1 MPGGLD
7 SGPDAVY
14 YEPCVEPMFNLKNR
28 ILKLTENNIPD
39 QESSASDTLERI
51 RIATCVVLLEVARS
65 DDEFCSLEKATL
77 SALLQE
83 EFRIPEE
90 AVDALMEVAHS
101 RREES
106 VDLYE
111 FTSLINENYS
121 LSEKIRI
128 VELSWKIIYA
138 DKELNRYEDHFVH
151 KLARLLR
158 LHHEDLIEAKLKVL
172 EEVRGQA

>member
-1 MPGGLD
+1 MTL
-7 SGPDAVY
+7 
-14 YEPCVEPMFNLKNR
+14 ERTRMFNLKNR
-28 ILKLTENNIPD
+28 ILKLTENDVPHL
-39 QESSASDTLERI
+39 ELSASDTLERLQ
-51 RIATCVVLLEVARS
+51 IATCVVLLEVARS

-77 SALLQE
+77 SAVLHK
-83 EFRIPEE
+83 EFRITEE
-90 AVDALMEVAHS
+90 AVEALMEVAHS

-121 LSEKIRI
+121 RAEKIRI
-128 VELSWKIIYA
+128 VELTWRIIYA

-158 LHHEDLIEAKLKVL
+158 LRHEDLIDAKLKVL